1 MGEST
6 SDGYDGSISS
16 YILRQVGQVQHQML
30 NDGRKLEALVA
41 ASQTSPLAGMRWT
54 LATRLRCRRNHS
66 LSCFKVPVNC

>member
-6 SDGYDGSISS
+6 SDGYGGSISS

-41 ASQTSPLAGMRWT
+41 ASQTSPLAG
-54 LATRLRCRRNHS
+54 
-66 LSCFKVPVNC
+66 